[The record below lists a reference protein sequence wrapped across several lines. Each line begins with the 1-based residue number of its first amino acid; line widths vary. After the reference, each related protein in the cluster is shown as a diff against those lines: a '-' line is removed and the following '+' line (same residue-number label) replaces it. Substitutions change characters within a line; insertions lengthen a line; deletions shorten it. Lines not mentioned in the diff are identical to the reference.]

1 MVNEKLYIIMRSDMA
16 SMNSGKGM
24 AQASHAS
31 NAFVKH
37 ANNARYD
44 ISAWEESTPQGFGT
58 VYVLDGGS
66 IESIRKAVD
75 PLIELGLIAGYVND
89 PTYPVVDGKVFHA
102 INIDTCAYV
111 YCDEYSQ
118 SFVKMALSDFG
129 LHP

>member
-1 MVNEKLYIIMRSDMA
+1 MEKLYIIMRSDMD
-16 SMNSGKGM
+16 SHTPGKKM

-37 ANNARYD
+37 AKGYGYD
-44 ISAWEESTPQGFGT
+44 ISAWEEATSQGFGT

-66 IESIRKAVD
+66 MDKIRSAVGTLIES
-75 PLIELGLIAGYVND
+75 GFIAGYVND
-89 PTYPVVDGKVFHA
+89 PTYPVVDGKVVHA

-111 YCDEYSQ
+111 YADAYSN
-118 SFVKMALSDFG
+118 SIVKIALKDFG